1 MVVAS
6 VLGKVLIMAGGT
18 GGHVYPGLAIAR
30 ELMARGYQVE
40 WLGTD
45 RGLESRVV
53 PAAGI
58 HLNVIAVSGFR
69 GKGVLTKLRAV
80 FGLVLASCQS
90 LAVLFRFKPGCVIGM
105 GGYVAAPGGLAAW
118 IMMRPLII
126 HEQNAVAGTSNR
138 LLAKLAKRVMVAY
151 PNAFPEHLD
160 VSLVGNPVRDEI
172 VAAANAQIMAA
183 ANTQI
188 SADSFGSDA
197 QLKLLVLGGSLGA
210 KALNDVMPSVVAR
223 IADLE
228 VCIWHQTGA
237 AHASQVEADYLQR
250 GRENVRVSAFVE
262 NMEDAYSWADL
273 VVCRAGAL
281 TVSEL
286 TVMSKPAILVP
297 YPYAIDD
304 HQTLNARWMS
314 EQGAAVLI
322 PQSELT
328 PAKLED
334 LLRGFVSNSSS
345 LLAMATNAGHIAM
358 ADATRLTV
366 GICEEVYRD

>member
-6 VLGKVLIMAGGT
+6 VLGNVLIMAGGT
-18 GGHVYPGLAIAR
+18 GGHVYPALAIAR

-53 PAAGI
+53 PASGI

-69 GKGVLTKLRAV
+69 GKGLLSKLRAV

-90 LAVLFRFKPGCVIGM
+90 LAVLLRFKPGCVIGM
-105 GGYVAAPGGLAAW
+105 GGYVAAPGGLAARLT
-118 IMMRPLII
+118 MRPLII

-138 LLAKLAKRVMVAY
+138 LLARFAKRVMVAY
-151 PNAFPEHLD
+151 PNAFPKNVE
-160 VSLVGNPVRDEI
+160 VSLIGNPVRDEI
-172 VAAANAQIMAA
+172 VAAATKHIAL
-183 ANTQI
+183 
-188 SADSFGSDA
+188 DSFGSGA

-210 KALNDVMPSVVAR
+210 KALNDVMPELAALVT
-223 IADLE
+223 DLDI
-228 VCIWHQTGA
+228 CIWHQTGDR
-237 AHASQVEADYLQR
+237 HESLVDADYLER
-250 GRENVRVSAFVE
+250 GSKNVRVSAFIE
-262 NMEDAYSWADL
+262 NMEVAYSWADL

-304 HQTLNARWMS
+304 HQTANARWMS
-314 EQGAAVLI
+314 DQGGAVLV
-322 PQSELT
+322 PQPELSA
-328 PAKLED
+328 AKLEE
-334 LLRGFVSNSSS
+334 LLRGFVSGSNS
-345 LLAMATNAGHIAM
+345 LKVMAAKSGQIAM
-358 ADATRLTV
+358 ADATAMAV
-366 GICEEVYRD
+366 EICEEVYCD